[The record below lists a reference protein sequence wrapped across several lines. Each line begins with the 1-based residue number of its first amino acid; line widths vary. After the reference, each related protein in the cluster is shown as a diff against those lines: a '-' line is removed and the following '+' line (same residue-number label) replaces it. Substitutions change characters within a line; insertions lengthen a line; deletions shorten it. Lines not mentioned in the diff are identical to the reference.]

1 MESIIQTR
9 HTSGVRGTYNLPA
22 QTTTTITLRGSVAP
36 RTASKTV
43 GASETTV
50 VEGLTLYL
58 PPATDIQNDDLFTVR
73 GVTYEVDG
81 EAFDWRSGLGSW
93 NPGTVVDLRKMSNG

>member
-1 MESIIQTR
+1 MESVIQTR
-9 HTSGVRGTYNLPA
+9 HISGIRGTYNLPA
-22 QTTTTITLRGSVAP
+22 QTTTTITLKASVAP

-43 GASETTV
+43 GASETTI

-58 PPATDIQNDDLFTVR
+58 PPATDVRSDDTFTVR
-73 GVTYEVDG
+73 GVIYEVDG
-81 EAFDWRSGLGSW
+81 EEFNWRSGLGSW